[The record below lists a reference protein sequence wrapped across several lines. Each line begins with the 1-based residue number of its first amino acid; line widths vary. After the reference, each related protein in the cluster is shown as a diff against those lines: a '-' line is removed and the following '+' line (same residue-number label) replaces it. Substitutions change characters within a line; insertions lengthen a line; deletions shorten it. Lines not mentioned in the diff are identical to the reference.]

1 MNISLHRRVV
11 FIYRYTLER
20 SLWEKRAGIWKTSDR
35 SDPSHY
41 YYKSSVERSCGKT
54 RVLGPFWDKMT
65 RLSKSL
71 DVMVRRRCWRQ
82 PPGFLV
88 ASMAPSVYCVWYVV
102 PVRELR
108 SAEKEAGVL
117 RVTNRPILPTLN
129 HQDGFKE
136 QYKEETIPMSCYLQ
150 GLLSARPNVSTVSHL
165 CSCLILGI
173 FFFWLQVTSN
183 T

>member
-1 MNISLHRRVV
+1 ME
-11 FIYRYTLER
+11 YER
-20 SLWEKRAGIWKTSDR
+20 PVTGVIHHTTIIKVLLKEAVD
-35 SDPSHY
+35 
-41 YYKSSVERSCGKT
+41 KT

-65 RLSKSL
+65 RLSKCL
-71 DVMVRRRCWRQ
+71 DVVVRRHCWRQ

-88 ASMAPSVYCVWYVV
+88 ASMALSVYCVWYVV
-102 PVRELR
+102 SVRELR

-117 RVTNRPILPTLN
+117 GVTNRPILPTLN

-136 QYKEETIPMSCYLQ
+136 QYEEETIPTSCYLQ

-173 FFFWLQVTSN
+173 FFFWLRVTPN